1 MIIKIAFKYLS
12 PIFIL
17 GQKLIK
23 TFPFHKDL
31 REPEKQD
38 RPCPRQRTG
47 TAPAGENTSPTLFSR
62 RGKYNKDEDENQIKG
77 RLLN

>member
-1 MIIKIAFKYLS
+1 MIINIAFKYLS

-47 TAPAGENTSPTLFSR
+47 TAPAGENTSRPLSL
-62 RGKYNKDEDENQIKG
+62 KWKG
-77 RLLN
+77 MIMLRKRKI